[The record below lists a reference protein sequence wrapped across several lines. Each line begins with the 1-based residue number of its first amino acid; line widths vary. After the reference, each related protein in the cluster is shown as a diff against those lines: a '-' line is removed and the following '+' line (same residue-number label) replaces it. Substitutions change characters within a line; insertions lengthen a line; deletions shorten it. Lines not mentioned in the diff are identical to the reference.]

1 MLWVIA
7 RLSDERCVR
16 GLCVSGVVL
25 FAVLD
30 SRDQFICL
38 LPKHRPLTWCIQSHS
53 HTIEHAGIIARSSPR
68 TGNIGNSQQRDV
80 VDALFRKEQRP
91 SEQRTPVDTCC
102 RGRNAAE

>member
-7 RLSDERCVR
+7 RLGDERCVR

-38 LPKHRPLTWCIQSHS
+38 LGKHRPL
-53 HTIEHAGIIARSSPR
+53 A
-68 TGNIGNSQQRDV
+68 
-80 VDALFRKEQRP
+80 
-91 SEQRTPVDTCC
+91 
-102 RGRNAAE
+102 